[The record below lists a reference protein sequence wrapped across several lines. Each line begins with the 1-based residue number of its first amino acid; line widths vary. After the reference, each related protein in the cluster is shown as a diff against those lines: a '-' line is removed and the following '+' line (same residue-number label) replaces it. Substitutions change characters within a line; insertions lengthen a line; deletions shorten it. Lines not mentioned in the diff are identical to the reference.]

1 MCLRPIKH
9 KGNSLTV
16 IYNQV
21 YDKINASFNY
31 LMLLPPPP
39 IHFVCIKIDSTI
51 FTDRRKFISMCF
63 RKRDTCFREIVLFQ
77 TEPLVKR

>member
-39 IHFVCIKIDSTI
+39 LFFLYVL
-51 FTDRRKFISMCF
+51 KFIPRFLQIVGNLYQCVLE
-63 RKRDTCFREIVLFQ
+63 KEIHVSEKSFYFKLNH
-77 TEPLVKR
+77 